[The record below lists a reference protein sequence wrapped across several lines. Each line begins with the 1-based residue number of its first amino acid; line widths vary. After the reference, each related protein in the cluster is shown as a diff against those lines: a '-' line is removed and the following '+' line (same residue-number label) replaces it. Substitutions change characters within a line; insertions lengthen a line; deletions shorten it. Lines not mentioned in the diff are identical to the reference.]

1 MWWRVLLV
9 GALLAGA
16 LGACAVVDPVDNRY
30 DTVSRSL
37 AKARNESIF
46 LNLVRASHDYPLSF
60 TVVANVTPSLTNTT
74 SLALPS
80 FLLGPHIPSF
90 GAPGT
95 NVTAPL
101 FTPGRD
107 VIFGNTT
114 AGNTTAVSTNFS
126 VSTQET
132 SAFYQGFLK
141 PIDLQ
146 TLSYFIRQGYSREL
160 LFWLFTDSFTLELPN
175 APPFGYHYSPP
186 DDYGCSQIDPKHRCF
201 IDWVHNAAY
210 TGLTVEEKTEQA
222 NASYSAPK
230 GGTQGGGSSGSPKG
244 LSYARFCFNPVLAQ
258 QAASAVSPALVQEAQ
273 NNLDIQRTLLFHSK
287 LTCGSPDWTPEADK
301 DVAQADI
308 LPLTFSPTN
317 STSGPQI
324 SFSITPRSAYGVF
337 VFLGTL
343 MKMQREHLE
352 PSHYAYIPPNRPYAA
367 EPPVL
372 ETVHEDPALIT
383 VMQNLGGQCFVHT
396 WFEDGDYCVPE
407 QAATTKRIFGLLAQL
422 IAIQTAAAD
431 LSITPV
437 VRVIQ

>member
-1 MWWRVLLV
+1 MWWRVLLL
-9 GALLAGA
+9 GALLGGL

-74 SLALPS
+74 SFSLPS
-80 FLLGPHIPSF
+80 FLLGPHVGSY
-90 GAPGT
+90 PGGGT
-95 NVTAPL
+95 VTSPL

-146 TLSYFIRQGYSREL
+146 TLAYFIRQGYSREL

-186 DDYGCSQIDPKHRCF
+186 EDYGCSQIDPKHRCF

-222 NASYSAPK
+222 SSSSSPPK
-230 GGTQGGGSSGSPKG
+230 GGAGSGSGGSTKG
-244 LSYARFCFNPVLAQ
+244 TSYARFCFNPVLAQ
-258 QAASAVSPALVQEAQ
+258 QAASSVAPGLVQVAQ
-273 NNLDIQRTLLFHSK
+273 GNLDVQRSVLFKSN
-287 LTCGSPDWTPEADK
+287 LTCGSPDWRPTENK
-301 DVAQADI
+301 DIAQADI
-308 LPLTFSPTN
+308 LPLTFSPTG
-317 STSGPQI
+317 SESGPKI
-324 SFSITPRSAYGVF
+324 SFTITPRSAYGVF

-352 PSHYAYIPPNRPYAA
+352 PTRYAFIPPNRPYAA